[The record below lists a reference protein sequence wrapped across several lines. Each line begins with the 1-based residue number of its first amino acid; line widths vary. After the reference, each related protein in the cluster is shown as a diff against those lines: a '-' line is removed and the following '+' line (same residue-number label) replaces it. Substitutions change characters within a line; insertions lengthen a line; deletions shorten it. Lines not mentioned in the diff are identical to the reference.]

1 MEEEKIKLCISKP
14 EAIARKWIKI
24 MLLTYLPIAFIIGS
38 LVKFFI
44 ETDLYGVYY
53 QVIWIDLLYVPG
65 FSLFLICLIV
75 NELIYFYK
83 CKRNKKVIILIIIL
97 SCICGVTYK
106 FMPYSE
112 TYDYY
117 KDLHYVMEGTYC
129 EDVQELKNV
138 YVNVITGKWSTKTL
152 YIETSDFKFQVGSN
166 IVDEENF
173 DSFKAKF
180 KNIKKVKIEYLPN
193 TETLLSI
200 IPVKDEK

>member
-14 EAIARKWIKI
+14 EEIARKWIKI
-24 MLLTYLPIAFIIGS
+24 MVLTYIPIAFIIGS
-38 LVKFFI
+38 LVKFFT
-44 ETDLYGVYY
+44 ETYLYGVYY

-65 FSLFLICLIV
+65 FPLFLIGLII
-75 NELIYFYK
+75 NELNYFYK
-83 CKRNKKVIILIIIL
+83 RKRHKKVIILIIIL

-117 KDLHYVMEGTYC
+117 KDLRYVMEGTYC

-138 YVNVITGKWSTKTL
+138 YVNVTTGKWSTKTL
-152 YIETSDFKFQVGSN
+152 SVETSDFKFQVGSN

-180 KNIKKVKIEYLPN
+180 KNVKKVKIEYLPN

-200 IPVKDEK
+200 VPVKDEK